1 MSLKA
6 GQRID
11 FVRDDLPPL
20 KSPNTDLIAAW
31 LNSGGELLSEEPHSQ
46 TVEQTQTGPKLVT
59 TWLVNGDVKVEYGTE
74 EVDFEEFRKRWLSI
88 EWCRANAEHP
98 IAYMRAFR
106 DNVTKLK
113 DWIKTQKP
121 SVLIRR
127 GKRVAVIHPDLP
139 EARKNQ
145 ILAEL

>member
-20 KSPNTDLIAAW
+20 KSPNTDLIGAW
-31 LNSGGELLSEEPHSQ
+31 LNSGGELLKEEPHSQ
-46 TVEQTQTGPKLVT
+46 TVEDTQSGPKMVT
-59 TWLVNGDVKVEYGTE
+59 TWLVNGDVKAEFGSE
-74 EVDFEEFRKRWLSI
+74 QIDFEEFRKRWLSV
-88 EWCRANAEHP
+88 EWCRENPEHP
-98 IAYMRAFR
+98 ISYMRAFR
-106 DNVTKLK
+106 DNMTKLK

>member
-1 MSLKA
+1 MAFKA

-11 FVRDDLPPL
+11 FIRDELPPL
-20 KSPNTDLIAAW
+20 KSPNTDMIGAW
-31 LNSGGELLSEEPHSQ
+31 LSSGGELLREEPHSQ
-46 TVEQTQTGPKLVT
+46 TVEQTQSGPKLVT
-59 TWLVNGDVKVEYGTE
+59 TWLVNGDVKVEFGSE
-74 EVDFEEFRKRWLSI
+74 QVDFEEFRKRWLSI
-88 EWCRANAEHP
+88 EWCSANPDHQ
-98 IAYMRAFR
+98 ISYMRAFR
-106 DNVTKLK
+106 DNREKLK

>member
-1 MSLKA
+1 MTLKA

-11 FVRDDLPPL
+11 FVRDELPPL
-20 KSPNTDLIAAW
+20 KSPNTDLIGAW
-31 LNSGGELLSEEPHSQ
+31 LACGGELLKQEPHSQ
-46 TVEQTQTGPKLVT
+46 TVEDTLSGPKLTT
-59 TWLVNGDVKVEYGTE
+59 TWLVNGDVQVDFPGERI
-74 EVDFEEFRKRWLSI
+74 DFEEFRKRWLSV
-88 EWCRANAEHP
+88 EWCQANADHP
-98 IAYMRAFR
+98 ISFMRAFR
-106 DNVTKLK
+106 DNITRLK